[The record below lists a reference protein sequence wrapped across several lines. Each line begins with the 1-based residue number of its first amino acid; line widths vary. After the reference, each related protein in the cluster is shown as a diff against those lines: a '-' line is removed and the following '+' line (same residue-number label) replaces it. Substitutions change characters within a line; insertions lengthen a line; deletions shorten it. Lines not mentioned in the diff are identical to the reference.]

1 LSTVR
6 ISLVALFVTALMTS
20 QVTASKILGFSS
32 PVALPLTGD
41 YLVVPGAAL
50 AYAVTYFATD
60 CYSELYG
67 RDAARQLVLVGFAMN
82 FVVLAL
88 VFSTLAA
95 PAAVFV
101 EDPGVYDRVLGASA
115 NVVAG
120 SLLAY
125 IVSQNWDVWV
135 FHRIREETDGEKLW
149 LRNIGSTATSQ
160 AIDTVLFVRL
170 PRRRHRQRR
179 RPGHRGRYRPVSA
192 SLAGANDI
200 VDPRLSSRARSYSMY
215 PPATVSMPVP
225 PLSNTVISSGSVR
238 PAASPATTSPSS
250 A

>member
-1 LSTVR
+1 MTETTSDADPLPTAR
-6 ISLVALFVTALMTS
+6 IALVALFVTALMTS

-32 PVALPLTGD
+32 PLALPLTGD

-67 RDAARQLVLVGFAMN
+67 KDAARQLVLVGFAMN

-95 PAAVFV
+95 PAAVFL
-101 EDPGVYDRVLGASA
+101 EDPGVFDRVLGASA
-115 NVVAG
+115 NIVTG

-135 FHRIREETDGEKLW
+135 FHRIREATDGEKLW
-149 LRNIGSTATSQ
+149 ARNLGSTVTSQ
-160 AIDTVLFVRL
+160 AIDTVLFVTVAFGVAPLVL
-170 PRRRHRQRR
+170 PGQ
-179 RPGHRGRYRPVSA
+179 PQSLSA
-192 SLAGANDI
+192 LGGLIVGQYVLKLLIAALDTPFVYLVVGAVRDG
-200 VDPRLSSRARSYSMY
+200 DGTGAA
-215 PPATVSMPVP
+215 ATV
-225 PLSNTVISSGSVR
+225 R
-238 PAASPATTSPSS
+238 
-250 A
+250 

>member
-1 LSTVR
+1 MTESGSSSAALPTER
-6 ISLVALFVTALMTS
+6 IGLVALFVTALMTS

-67 RDAARQLVLVGFAMN
+67 KDAARQLVLVGFAMN

-115 NVVAG
+115 NVVTG

-135 FHRIREETDGEKLW
+135 FHRIKDETDGEKLW
-149 LRNIGSTATSQ
+149 LRNLGSTVTSQ
-160 AIDTVLFVRL
+160 AIDTVLFVTVAFGVAPLVL
-170 PRRRHRQRR
+170 PGSPQ
-179 RPGHRGRYRPVSA
+179 SA
-192 SLAGANDI
+192 SALGGLIVGQYVLKLLIAVLDTPFVYLVVGA
-200 VDPRLSSRARSYSMY
+200 
-215 PPATVSMPVP
+215 
-225 PLSNTVISSGSVR
+225 VR
-238 PAASPATTSPSS
+238 DGDSTGTAVTAQ
-250 A
+250 

>member
-1 LSTVR
+1 MTDSGTGSNALPTVR

-20 QVTASKILGFSS
+20 QVTASKILGVAS

-135 FHRIREETDGEKLW
+135 FHRIRAETDGEKLW
-149 LRNIGSTATSQ
+149 LRNLGSTATSQ
-160 AIDTVLFVRL
+160 AIDTVLFVTVAFGLAPLVL
-170 PRRRHRQRR
+170 PGGPQ
-179 RPGHRGRYRPVSA
+179 SA
-192 SLAGANDI
+192 SALGGLIVGQYVLKLLIAVLDTPFVYLVVGAVRDGDPAGTA
-200 VDPRLSSRARSYSMY
+200 
-215 PPATVSMPVP
+215 ATV
-225 PLSNTVISSGSVR
+225 R
-238 PAASPATTSPSS
+238 
-250 A
+250 